1 MKISCRFFGDEDDDT
16 TFLSFNTSPN
26 SKSVLTNDIGFYYS
40 IHGPPHLFFE
50 VFIVSALV

>member
-16 TFLSFNTSPN
+16 TFLSFNTAPN